1 MTYKLSLTLE
11 EKTSSLFQLDPVLPA
26 QYLAV
31 FRRNTQLEPEQK
43 LMLAVLEDAVTCIQK
58 YGLSSQ
64 TKEKRLFSNTRD
76 WILTQDN
83 EWPFSFVNVC
93 EALGLDSGYV
103 RRGIANMKEWKSHR
117 PDKPKPPK
125 SRRMKRRD
133 RERPVRAAA

>member
-1 MTYKLSLTLE
+1 
-11 EKTSSLFQLDPVLPA
+11 
-26 QYLAV
+26 
-31 FRRNTQLEPEQK
+31 
-43 LMLAVLEDAVTCIQK
+43 MLAVLEDAVTCIQK